1 MLVDKK
7 LYLAGEAENL
17 WNKPHGLTQV
27 SGFGAGQLLNEL
39 MVSEF
44 CRSGLGC
51 PSPRRQSHSL
61 QPRAIPPGTG

>member
-27 SGFGAGQLLNEL
+27 SVFGAG
-39 MVSEF
+39 
-44 CRSGLGC
+44 
-51 PSPRRQSHSL
+51 
-61 QPRAIPPGTG
+61 